1 MLVDYS
7 HTCLVLIQSAC
18 SSWVAAA
25 PLKAHLPSGTWLTW
39 VPLTRTVPVTTAEV
53 KDRRQFLKLLH
64 ITYPHISLTT
74 TSHMA
79 LPTFTRTGKQGSMIF
94 PQGKGTKYLWKV
106 YHSLLRFL
114 DMQTS
119 LEQLRSMPRIW
130 ARAGRAEIGSRS
142 LFPLPPNALACELI
156 DLYNGYRPL

>member
-1 MLVDYS
+1 MSVDYS
-7 HTCLVLIQSAC
+7 HTCLVLTQSAC

-25 PLKAHLPSGTWLTW
+25 PLKPHLPSGTWLTW
-39 VPLTRTVPVTTAEV
+39 VPLTRTMPVTTAEA
-53 KDRRQFLKLLH
+53 KERRQFLKLLH
-64 ITYPHISLTT
+64 ITYPHISLTR

-79 LPTFTRTGKQGSMIF
+79 LPTFTRTGKEGSMIF

-106 YHSLLRFL
+106 YHSLFHFL

-119 LEQLRSMPRIW
+119 LGQLRNLPRIT
-130 ARAGRAEIGSRS
+130 GRAEIGSRS
-142 LFPLPPNALACELI
+142 LFPLPPNALACELV